1 MRVVLTGGGTAGH
14 INSALAVFDQIKKH
28 KDDDVVVYIGRAGG
42 MEEDLVKR
50 AGVRF
55 RGIQVSGLSRDFSL
69 ASLKKNYKAIQKYIK
84 TIHES
89 KNILKVFAPDIVFA
103 TGGYVSAPVI
113 REALSLKIKVVMHEQ
128 NEKPGLTTKLF
139 GNRVDALLL
148 PSNNCKS
155 KFKKKTHRILRV
167 VGNPVNSEFGAYSKQ
182 EAREELGWAQNEF
195 CIVSYGGSL
204 GAERIN
210 RAVADLLL
218 NYKELGNIRLIHATG
233 AKNYNRFIEYLKSH
247 SFDFEK
253 HDNVVIQEY
262 IYNMPR
268 VINAADLVISRAGA
282 ISIAELQAAGKPA
295 IFIPSPN
302 VTGNHQ
308 FFNAQVLVKNGAG
321 IMLDDKTLDGNILMK
336 TINKLLSNEE
346 TLIKMAERIKL
357 MHIKDSAEL
366 IYSILREVANK

>member
-1 MRVVLTGGGTAGH
+1 M
-14 INSALAVFDQIKKH
+14 
-28 KDDDVVVYIGRAGG
+28 
-42 MEEDLVKR
+42 
-50 AGVRF
+50 
-55 RGIQVSGLSRDFSL
+55 
-69 ASLKKNYKAIQKYIK
+69 
-84 TIHES
+84 
-89 KNILKVFAPDIVFA
+89 
-103 TGGYVSAPVI
+103 
-113 REALSLKIKVVMHEQ
+113 
-128 NEKPGLTTKLF
+128 
-139 GNRVDALLL
+139 
-148 PSNNCKS
+148 
-155 KFKKKTHRILRV
+155 
-167 VGNPVNSEFGAYSKQ
+167 
-182 EAREELGWAQNEF
+182 
-195 CIVSYGGSL
+195 
-204 GAERIN
+204 
-210 RAVADLLL
+210 L